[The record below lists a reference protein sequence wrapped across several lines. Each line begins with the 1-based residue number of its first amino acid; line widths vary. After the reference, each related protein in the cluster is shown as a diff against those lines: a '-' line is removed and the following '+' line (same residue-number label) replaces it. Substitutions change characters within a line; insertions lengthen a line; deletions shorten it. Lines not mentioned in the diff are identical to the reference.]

1 MRPRGDAGASGSALE
16 GLHEHVVGD
25 PALGGLE
32 HRPLPSD
39 DPRQRRPDITLARD
53 RLGWEPDV
61 DLRAGLELTIPYFAG
76 QLASLR

>member
-1 MRPRGDAGASGSALE
+1 MLELADLVVELTGST
-16 GLHEHVVGD
+16 
-25 PALGGLE
+25 GGLE

-39 DPRQRRPDITLARD
+39 DPRQRQPDITLAMD

-76 QLASLR
+76 QLATLR